1 MKHYEYVYNEQG
13 KFEKLDIDSNSLSLK
28 PGQMLIKPL
37 GVGICGSDLY
47 LIKSNKKNLKLGH
60 EWYGEV
66 MAIQDVQDYKIGD
79 LVTGSG
85 HVSCGHCSYCL
96 QKKTNLCE
104 NLINFSS
111 DKIGALRTAF
121 VTEKKDVYKIGAPRS
136 IALTLL
142 EIFAVGEQAY
152 DMLAAAKAP
161 TYSQKPIAI
170 FGAGPIGLSTA
181 AVLKSYGMDVLII
194 EKLPERV
201 LKAKSLGF
209 SALALGEAALNA
221 KYAASFDI
229 VVDCTNDYS
238 GDNGALKW
246 LPFFTKKEF
255 TGLIV
260 GKYINTPNMFPA
272 LNSKAAQLIWMRG
285 VSEQSMLKAIDR
297 WQYKV
302 GEYQNLLLTHIYKP
316 HQIDLAFAMA
326 DNKAE
331 SVKVVIN
338 FDVEN

>member
-1 MKHYEYVYNEQG
+1 MKHHEYIYNQQG
-13 KFEKLDIDSNSLSLK
+13 KFEKIDLDSNALNLK
-28 PGQMLIKPL
+28 SGQLLIKPL

-47 LIKSNKKNLKLGH
+47 LIKSNKKNLRLGH

-66 MAIQDVQDYKIGD
+66 IQTQNVEGFEVGD

-85 HVSCGHCSYCL
+85 HISCGKCSYCL

-111 DKIGALRTAF
+111 DSIGALRTAF
-121 VTEKKDVYKIGAPRS
+121 ISEKKDIYKISAGRN

-142 EIFAVGEQAY
+142 EIFAVGEQAHELLMAT
-152 DMLAAAKAP
+152 DLVK
-161 TYSQKPIAI
+161 TNQQKIIGI
-170 FGAGPIGLSTA
+170 FGAGPIGLATA
-181 AVLKSYGMDVLII
+181 AVLNSYGFDVEII
-194 EKLPERV
+194 EKLQERV
-201 LKAKSLGF
+201 LKAKSFGF
-209 SALALGEAALNA
+209 KAVTLGEAAINS
-221 KYAASFDI
+221 KYAGCFDL

-238 GDNGALKW
+238 GDSGALKW

-260 GKYINTPNMFPA
+260 AKYINTPNMFPA
-272 LNSKAAQLIWMRG
+272 FNAKAAQLIWMRG

-297 WQYKV
+297 WQFKVQDYKDLMLSHV
-302 GEYQNLLLTHIYKP
+302 FQQNQL
-316 HQIDLAFAMA
+316 DVAFTMA
-326 DNKAE
+326 DNKVE

-338 FDVEN
+338 FDV

>member
-1 MKHYEYVYNEQG
+1 MKHYEYVYNEHG
-13 KFEKLDIDSNSLSLK
+13 KFEKLDLDSSVLSLK

-47 LIKSNKKNLKLGH
+47 LIKSNKKNLRLGH

-66 MAIQDVQDYKIGD
+66 IATQDVQDYKVGD

-85 HVSCGHCSYCL
+85 HVSCGHCNYCL

-121 VTEKKDVYKIGAPRS
+121 VTEKKDVYKIEAKS
-136 IALTLL
+136 NIALTLL

-152 DMLAAAKAP
+152 SLLTDAKVEINDP
-161 TYSQKPIAI
+161 KLIGV
-170 FGAGPIGLSTA
+170 FGAGPIGLATA
-181 AVLKSYGMDVLII
+181 LVLKSYGLDILII

-209 SALALGEAALNA
+209 KAVTVGEAAINT
-221 KYAASFDI
+221 KYAASFDV

-238 GDNGALKW
+238 GDTGALKW

-260 GKYINTPNMFPA
+260 AKYINNPILFPA
-272 LNSKAAQLIWMRG
+272 FNSKAAQLIWMRG
-285 VSEQSMLKAIDR
+285 VSEKSMLTAIDR
-297 WQYKV
+297 WQHKV
-302 GEYQNLLLTHIYKP
+302 IDYQDLMVTHIYQQS
-316 HQIDLAFAMA
+316 QIDLAFAMA
-326 DNKAE
+326 DNKTE
-331 SVKVVIN
+331 SIKVVISL
-338 FDVEN
+338 DD